1 MATRTASTVSLISMT
16 SVSRLPRGDRHNIDN
31 QSIQTADYEIPH
43 ALRSGSERD
52 NGNAIRIAPSGL
64 DRDGGKFIFRTSVDG
79 GSDGGMAA
87 RAREGRSEGEQR
99 YTTLEYPEGGLRAW
113 MVVFGAWAGMCACFG
128 QMNSIGT
135 FQAYI
140 SANQLKQYSPSAVG
154 WIFSLYVFLAFFC
167 GIQIGPI
174 FDARGPRVLVFLG
187 SILNVTSLT
196 LLGSCTSMSHL
207 PRLPSF

>member
-1 MATRTASTVSLISMT
+1 MASPVSLISMA
-16 SVSRLPRGDRHNIDN
+16 SVPRLPLGDRHNIDN
-31 QSIQTADYEIPH
+31 QSIQTADYEIPQTSR
-43 ALRSGSERD
+43 LRSECD
-52 NGNAIRIAPSGL
+52 NGKAFKIAPAGL
-64 DRDGGKFIFRTSVDG
+64 DHNGEKGIFRTS
-79 GSDGGMAA
+79 SDGGMAA
-87 RAREGRSEGEQR
+87 RARGVRGEREQGD
-99 YTTLEYPEGGLRAW
+99 TTAAYPEGGLRAW

-167 GIQIGPI
+167 GVQIGPI
-174 FDARGPRVLVFLG
+174 FDARGPRVLVLLG

-196 LLGSCTSMSHL
+196 LLGSCTSMSHP
-207 PRLPSF
+207 PRLPSFKLFSQHD